1 MYRWSGEDNRHIVDS
16 YFVYKCVETIQEI
29 PKLIKRNGL
38 DFILSNKVI
47 IVIYYVKKETLIE
60 RGKT

>member
-1 MYRWSGEDNRHIVDS
+1 MCIH
-16 YFVYKCVETIQEI
+16 KCVETIQEI

-47 IVIYYVKKETLIE
+47 IVMYYVKKETLVE
-60 RGKT
+60 RGKTQFLTSKLIDKVIK

>member
-1 MYRWSGEDNRHIVDS
+1 M
-16 YFVYKCVETIQEI
+16 ETIEEI

-47 IVIYYVKKETLIE
+47 IVMHYVKKETLIE

>member
-1 MYRWSGEDNRHIVDS
+1 M
-16 YFVYKCVETIQEI
+16 FVFAEIAQRKLNTIKLFINGVETIQEI

-47 IVIYYVKKETLIE
+47 IVMHYVKKETLIE

>member
-1 MYRWSGEDNRHIVDS
+1 MYNNDRSSYLLSGGGRFING
-16 YFVYKCVETIQEI
+16 VETIQEI

-47 IVIYYVKKETLIE
+47 IVMHYVKKETLIE

>member
-1 MYRWSGEDNRHIVDS
+1 MLQH
-16 YFVYKCVETIQEI
+16 KCVETIEEI

-47 IVIYYVKKETLIE
+47 IVMHYVKKETLIE
-60 RGKT
+60 RGKTLTSKLIDKVIK